1 MTHSLILASSSPY
14 RRALLDRLQLSYQ
27 ACSPEIDESRLEHE
41 TPEAYVRRLSRE
53 KAEAITARF
62 PQALI
67 IGSDQAAVLNGE
79 ILGKPGTHERAFQQL
94 QRAAGHH
101 VDFLTG
107 LCLLDSAN
115 GDAQTE
121 VVTTRV
127 HFRPLDDATI
137 ERYLQL
143 EQPYDCAGS
152 FRSEAL
158 GISLFERIEGE
169 DPTALVGLPLISLI
183 SMLHQAGLSL
193 P

>member
-27 ACSPEIDESRLEHE
+27 ACSPEIDESRREHE
-41 TPEAYVRRLSRE
+41 APEAYVRRLSRE
-53 KAEAITARF
+53 KAEAIAARF

-67 IGSDQAAVLNGE
+67 IGSDQAAVLNSE
-79 ILGKPGTHERAFQQL
+79 VLGKPGTHERAFQQL

-121 VVTTRV
+121 IVTTRV

-158 GISLFERIEGE
+158 GISLFERIEGD
-169 DPTALVGLPLISLI
+169 DPTALIGLPLISLI

>member
-67 IGSDQAAVLNGE
+67 IGSDQTAVLNGE